1 MPLRRQLS
9 RIGKRIT
16 IKDYELVFDP
26 GLNRWIFTHLLA
38 DQYNIANGIYKE
50 AYGDHRHHI
59 DFNKKTTTPLISNV
73 FLETNISI
81 FTKHFWKKHY
91 IDQMLSKSRGFT

>member
-59 DFNKKTTTPLISNV
+59 DFNKNNNPVNIKRLSRDEHLHLHKTL
-73 FLETNISI
+73 LKNI
-81 FTKHFWKKHY
+81 T
-91 IDQMLSKSRGFT
+91 